1 MSEPSG
7 LFRILRQQRALILT
21 LSVAAL
27 LAGVL
32 ALARLGSGIFP
43 EVDFPRI
50 VVVARAGDM
59 PPELME
65 ASVVRPL
72 EESLATVFGVR
83 RIRTRI
89 IRGSAAIALQFEDGA
104 DMWRALQFTDA
115 AIARTRGDLPQ
126 DTEIESQKVT
136 PADFPILAYNL
147 VGGTSLGRR
156 EAADFLVRPALSRAS
171 GVGRVEVTG
180 GDPREIEVILD
191 PQKLVSAHLRPSE
204 AAQRVG
210 EALVRRAVG
219 RFDDRRQI
227 VAVTAENPA
236 TTVEGLAALPISLA
250 ANGPMALGSVAEV
263 VEGHPD
269 RTRAVHSPEGD
280 AVQVS
285 VSRLPEASAPDVVRD
300 VTKIARELRLPEG
313 IRMVEVYDQGR
324 LIHDSVVGVRD
335 AILIGIALTVAVLA
349 VFLRNARAGF
359 LAAISVPFTLLATFP
374 VMALAG
380 QTLNLM
386 SLGGM
391 AVAIGLVIDDAIVVI
406 EAIALRIEAGHSP
419 SDAVNEGLAEITA
432 PVIGTT
438 LTTVVVFVPL
448 AFISGLVGKFFAALA
463 VTLAGAVLLSLAFA
477 LFVLPVLADQF
488 MKKRS
493 VHRKQRRDAFGA
505 RYARVLS
512 RSIRHPLRALSL
524 VILGLGV
531 GFAAYHGLATG
542 FMPEMD
548 EGAFV
553 IDYFLPSGSSLQ
565 ATEAAALKMEDILRD
580 TPDIES
586 WTRRTGAELGPV
598 TATEMSTGDIAV
610 LLKPRNERRH
620 VEEIIDDVRGRV
632 EAHIPAARVEF
643 LQLLEDVLADLS
655 GNARPVEV
663 RILGPDHQALIPI
676 AQEVEKRLEGTPN
689 MVDYY
694 RGFEDDAPI
703 LQYVVNA
710 DAAARAGLTST
721 DVADDLS
728 TALQGKGVGD
738 IPRFDRLVPVR
749 VRFPDSWR
757 FDPLRLS
764 ALPIATGSLSVPISH
779 LATPIRSLKPS
790 VLLRENLVPVAL
802 ATADLEGSDIGGLAA
817 EVQKRLV
824 GLPLPPGYRIDLG
837 GQAESQNAAFAQLL
851 GVLALGVLAV
861 FALLVGQF
869 RSSRAALHV
878 LLTVPPAL
886 AGGLIFLRVTG
897 VPLNVSSLMG
907 LVLLVGLVVK
917 NGILLVENAIARID
931 DGQPLRVAIRHA
943 GRRRLRP
950 ILMTTLCTVFGLLP
964 LAFGLGAG
972 SELQRP
978 LAVAV
983 IGGLLFSTAATLLLL
998 PALSTWFLVRRSATF
1013 GSTHGH

>member
-1 MSEPSG
+1 MTEPSG
-7 LFRILRQQRALILT
+7 LFRILRSQRALILT
-21 LSVAAL
+21 LTVGVVFAGL
-27 LAGVL
+27 LSL
-32 ALARLGSGIFP
+32 SRLGSGIYP

-50 VVVARAGDM
+50 VVVARSGDM

-72 EESLATVFGVR
+72 EEALATVFGVR
-83 RIRTRI
+83 RLRTRI
-89 IRGSAAIALQFEDGA
+89 IRGSAEIALQFEEGA

-115 AIARTRGDLPQ
+115 AIAETRGALPA

-136 PADFPILAYNL
+136 PADFPILSYNL

-156 EAADFLVRPALSRAS
+156 EAADFLVRPALSRAP
-171 GVGRVEVTG
+171 GVGRVEVVG
-180 GDPREIEVILD
+180 GDPREIEIVLD
-191 PQKLVSAHLRPSE
+191 PVKLAAAHLRPSE

-210 EALVRRAVG
+210 EGLVRRAVG
-219 RFDDRRQI
+219 RFDDHRQL
-227 VAVTAENPA
+227 VAVTAENTA
-236 TTVEGLAALPISLA
+236 TSIEGLAALPVSLA
-250 ANGPMALGSVAEV
+250 ANGPLSLRSIAEV

-269 RTRAVHSPEGD
+269 RTRAVHGPEGD

-285 VSRLPEASAPDVVRD
+285 ISRLPEASAPDVVRE
-300 VTKIARELRLPEG
+300 VAKIARDLRLPEG
-313 IRMVEVYDQGR
+313 IRMVEVYNQGL
-324 LIHDSVVGVRD
+324 LIEDSVIGVRD
-335 AILIGIALTVAVLA
+335 AILIGIALTVGVLA
-349 VFLRNARAGF
+349 FFLRNARAGL
-359 LAAISVPFTLLATFP
+359 LAALSVPFALIGTFP
-374 VMALAG
+374 VMAIAG

-406 EAIALRIEAGHSP
+406 EAIALRIEAGLSP
-419 SDAVNEGLAEITA
+419 TDAVDAGLAEIMA

-477 LFVLPVLADQF
+477 IFILPVLAEQF
-488 MKKRS
+488 MKARGPGLRKKRD
-493 VHRKQRRDAFGA
+493 RFGA
-505 RYARVLS
+505 RYARLLG
-512 RSIRHPLRALSL
+512 RSIRHPLVAMAL

-531 GFAAYHGLATG
+531 GVVAYEGLATG

-553 IDYFLPSGSSLQ
+553 IDYFLPAGTSLQ
-565 ATEAAALKMEDILRD
+565 ATEAAALKIEDALRE
-580 TPDIES
+580 TPDVQN

-598 TATEMSTGDIAV
+598 TATQMSRGDIAV
-610 LLKPRNERRH
+610 LLKPRKERRE
-620 VEEIIDDVRGRV
+620 VEEVIDELRGKV
-632 EAHIPAARVEF
+632 ESQVPSARIEF
-643 LQLLEDVLADLS
+643 VQLLEDVLNDLS
-655 GNARPVEV
+655 GSARPVEI
-663 RILGPDHQALIPI
+663 RILGPDHGALVPI
-676 AQEVEKRLEGTPN
+676 ALEVEKRLADTPH

-694 RGFEDDAPI
+694 RGFEDDAPM
-703 LQYVVNA
+703 LRYAVNA
-710 DAAARAGLTST
+710 DAAARAGLTPT
-721 DVADDLS
+721 NVADDLG
-728 TALQGKGVGD
+728 TALQGKEVGD
-738 IPRFDRLVPVR
+738 VPRFDRLVPVR

-757 FDPLRLS
+757 FEPGRL
-764 ALPIATGSLSVPISH
+764 ADLPIAVGSTSVAVSS
-779 LATPIRSLKPS
+779 LATPSRMLRPS
-790 VLLRENLVPVAL
+790 ELLRENLVPVAL
-802 ATADLEGSDIGGLAA
+802 ATTDLEGSDIGGLASA
-817 EVQKRLV
+817 VRKRLL
-824 GLPLPPGYRIDLG
+824 GLRLPPGYRIDLG
-837 GQAESQNAAFAQLL
+837 GQAESQKAAFAQLL
-851 GVLALGVLAV
+851 SVLALGVMAV

-869 RSSRAALHV
+869 RSSRAALLV

-886 AGGLIFLRVTG
+886 AGGVIFLRASG

-917 NGILLVENAIARID
+917 NGILLVENALARID

-950 ILMTTLCTVFGLLP
+950 ILMTTLCTIFGLLP
-964 LAFGLGAG
+964 LAFALGSG

-998 PALSTWFLVRRSATF
+998 PALASSFLRRHA
-1013 GSTHGH
+1013 